1 MEQVISLGGSVLI
14 LVAFI
19 GNLLGRI
26 PSSGMV
32 YVLLNLIGSA
42 ILSTVAVI
50 EEQWGFLLLEGVWTI
65 VSLYGLVRLLR
76 AGDGGEP
83 GPVGIGH

>member
-26 PSSGMV
+26 PSTRMD

-42 ILSTVAVI
+42 ILSAI
-50 EEQWGFLLLEGVWTI
+50 AILEEQWGFLLLEGVWTI

-76 AGDGGEP
+76 AGDGEP
-83 GPVGIGH
+83 GPVGLGH

>member
-1 MEQVISLGGSVLI
+1 VEQVISLGGSVLI

-26 PSSGMV
+26 PSTRMD

-42 ILSTVAVI
+42 ILSAI
-50 EEQWGFLLLEGVWTI
+50 AILEEQWGFLLLEGVWTI

-76 AGDGGEP
+76 VGDGEP
-83 GPVGIGH
+83 GPVGLGH

>member
-1 MEQVISLGGSVLI
+1 VEQVISVGGSVLI

-26 PSSGMV
+26 PSTGMV

-42 ILSTVAVI
+42 VLSAIAIL

-76 AGDGGEP
+76 AGDGEP
-83 GPVGIGH
+83 GAVGLGH

>member
-1 MEQVISLGGSVLI
+1 MEQIISLGGSVLI

-19 GNLLGRI
+19 GNLFGRI
-26 PSSGMV
+26 PASGLI

-42 ILSTVAVI
+42 ILSTIAVL
-50 EEQWGFLLLEGVWTI
+50 EEQWGFLLLEGVWTV

-76 AGDGGEP
+76 AGDGEP
-83 GPVGIGH
+83 GAVGLGH

>member
-1 MEQVISLGGSVLI
+1 MEQVVSLVGSVLI
-14 LVAFI
+14 LVAFV

-26 PSSGMV
+26 PASALS
-32 YVLLNLIGSA
+32 YVLLNLVGSA
-42 ILSTVAVI
+42 ILSTIAVV

-76 AGDGGEP
+76 AGDGKP
-83 GPVGIGH
+83 GPVGLGH